1 VSGDGVDA
9 QSGTVTLSGAR
20 TNVVTFQVT
29 ANLAKG
35 DKIDLQALDAATG
48 RRVAKQ
54 TVSVAAPVIVEDDL
68 D

>member
-1 VSGDGVDA
+1 M
-9 QSGTVTLSGAR
+9 
-20 TNVVTFQVT
+20 VTFQVT